1 MAGTLYDGYLVQ
13 AVIAGADNNHTV
25 VRGIEAYDATVF
37 CGSAVG
43 GGTVQVR
50 KGVTALTDAMT
61 CAVVKK
67 VDRADTFDNAQRL
80 FVTGDT
86 MNFFV
91 NATGAIGVVTVH
103 CFVTGSGAAG

>member
-1 MAGTLYDGYLVQ
+1 VAGTLYDGYLVQ
-13 AVIAGADNNHTV
+13 AIVAGASNSHTV

-37 CGSAVG
+37 CGTSAA
-43 GGTVQVR
+43 GGTVQVG
-50 KGVTALTDAMT
+50 KNGTALTDAMT
-61 CAVVKK
+61 CATAKN

-86 MNFFV
+86 MNFTV
-91 NATGAIGVVTVH
+91 ASGAIGIVTVH